1 MARTFLFFELIGIDT
16 KRLRFRQHM
25 NNEMAHYACDCW
37 DAEIKTSYV
46 SHSLLS
52 QALLPHPSL
61 LAVTGSTFT
70 RHSSLSQA
78 LLPHPSLLAVA
89 GSTPS
94 PVTPRCRRLYSLT
107 CHSFPP
113 YLSPVSLKLWFCISC
128 QYETGR
134 PCACL
139 HLPKLLML
147 ATNNLLLPTGRES
160 VTTWQQIVV

>member
-46 SHSLLS
+46 SHSL
-52 QALLPHPSL
+52 
-61 LAVTGSTFT
+61 
-70 RHSSLSQA
+70 LSQA